1 MNYKL
6 GFFVTQSVQ
15 NFLTE
20 WCKYFMWDSFSIVLS
35 FLPKNALIANLTTL
49 SLIQN
54 VQMTFYTLAVGF
66 MVYTRTVINSFIG
79 KDNPQKSRE
88 IFFKFYRVNCG
99 ISILV
104 AATVYFG
111 LRFISYLGI
120 FES

>member
-1 MNYKL
+1 
-6 GFFVTQSVQ
+6 
-15 NFLTE
+15 
-20 WCKYFMWDSFSIVLS
+20 MWDSFSIVLS